1 MNKSYMYNYI
11 DILNESLGDGYSYYI
26 TDNLPIF
33 NIDGLIESYQ
43 YDIGNILTES
53 KGDKGKNIIDRI
65 RQIGK
70 KILSF
75 LSGILEKIMGFFKK
89 LRNFI
94 RGKIEQLK
102 NNKKGDKNDNKN
114 GDEKIIDGKEYSRR
128 KRDEKNKNDND
139 DDVDEEKLNVVKS
152 KEDIEEERRQE
163 EEKKRQAEEKKRQA
177 EEKKRQ
183 EEEKKR
189 QEEEKKKRKEEEN
202 RKKREEIDKELER
215 YNSVEVYG
223 DMDFK
228 GGIDATNKL
237 LDVYQDGFRDYVMEV
252 EKFNNVDS
260 VLHSM
265 GIELNNSGVK
275 RTTDVKDRDRM
286 KKVLDNFRALTGM
299 TDAQVY
305 TNGKFNTSDRIKEER
320 VKIKQIF
327 YGSGKKIK
335 ILDFKGT
342 VDDAPYKQLKIID
355 DRIAKIEASTKN
367 VCEKA
372 IANSKAFMNQLE
384 GVANHIEKTGDENF
398 SLSSFISTIAN
409 AYIQVINKLSSALRT
424 QTSDLRSITL
434 TVTDAASDMSDIK
447 SVMDDIDTAKGMR
460 RIYESYNDYDGMNWL
475 RDILFE

>member
-1 MNKSYMYNYI
+1 MNNSYMYNCI

-53 KGDKGKNIIDRI
+53 KSDKGKNLITRI

-75 LSGILEKIMGFFKK
+75 LSSILEKIMGFFKK

-102 NNKKGDKNDNKN
+102 NNKKGD
-114 GDEKIIDGKEYSRR
+114 ERIIDSEEYSRR
-128 KRDEKNKNDND
+128 KRKEKNKNYND
-139 DDVDEEKLNVVKS
+139 DEVDEEKLNVVKS

-183 EEEKKR
+183 EEEKK
-189 QEEEKKKRKEEEN
+189 KRKEEEN
-202 RKKREEIDKELER
+202 RKKREEIDKKLEK
-215 YNSVEVYG
+215 YNSIEVYR
-223 DMDFK
+223 DMDYQ
-228 GGIDATNKL
+228 GGINATNKL
-237 LDVYQDGFRDYVMEV
+237 LDVFQDGFRDYVMEV

-260 VLHSM
+260 ILYSM

-275 RTTDVKDRDRM
+275 RNTNVKDRDRIG
-286 KKVLDNFRALTGM
+286 KVLEKFRVLTRM
-299 TDAQVY
+299 TDAQIY
-305 TNGKFNTSDRIKEER
+305 TNGKFNTSTKIKEER
-320 VKIKQIF
+320 DKIKQIF
-327 YGSGKKIK
+327 YGSGEKVN

-342 VDDAPYKQLKIID
+342 VVDTPFKHLKSID
-355 DRIAKIEASTKN
+355 ERIAKIEASTKN

-384 GVANHIEKTGDENF
+384 DVANRIEKTGDENF
-398 SLSSFISTIAN
+398 SLSNLISTFAN
-409 AYIQVINKLSSALRT
+409 AYVQVINKLSSALRS
-424 QTSDLRSITL
+424 QASDLRFISL
-434 TVTDAASDMSDIK
+434 AATVAASDMSDIK
-447 SVMDDIDTAKGMR
+447 SVLDDIDNAKYMR
-460 RIYESYNDYDGMNWL
+460 KMYESYNDYDGMNWL

>member
-1 MNKSYMYNYI
+1 MNNSYMYNYI

-53 KGDKGKNIIDRI
+53 KGDKGKNLIERI

-102 NNKKGDKNDNKN
+102 NNKKGD
-114 GDEKIIDGKEYSRR
+114 ERIIDSEEYSRR
-128 KRDEKNKNDND
+128 KRKEKNKNYND
-139 DDVDEEKLNVVKS
+139 DEVDEEKLNVVKS
-152 KEDIEEERRQE
+152 KEDIEEE
-163 EEKKRQAEEKKRQA
+163 EEKKRQA
-177 EEKKRQ
+177 
-183 EEEKKR
+183 EEKKR

-202 RKKREEIDKELER
+202 RKKREEIDKKLEK
-215 YNSVEVYG
+215 YNSVEVYR
-223 DMDFK
+223 DMDYQ
-228 GGIDATNKL
+228 GGINATNKL
-237 LDVYQDGFRDYVMEV
+237 LDVFQDGFRDYVMEV

-260 VLHSM
+260 ILYSM

-275 RTTDVKDRDRM
+275 RNTNVKDRERM
-286 KKVLDNFRALTGM
+286 GKVLEKFRVLTRM
-299 TDAQVY
+299 TDAQIY
-305 TNGKFNTSDRIKEER
+305 TNGKFNTSTKIKEER
-320 VKIKQIF
+320 DKIKQIF
-327 YGSGKKIK
+327 YGSGEKVN

-342 VDDAPYKQLKIID
+342 VVDTPFKHLKSID
-355 DRIAKIEASTKN
+355 ERIAKIEASTKN

-384 GVANHIEKTGDENF
+384 DVANRIEKTGDENF

-409 AYIQVINKLSSALRT
+409 AYVQVIHKLSSALRS
-424 QTSDLRSITL
+424 QAYDLRYISLAAT
-434 TVTDAASDMSDIK
+434 TAASDMSDIK
-447 SVMDDIDTAKGMR
+447 SVLDDIDNAKYMR
-460 RIYESYNDYDGMNWL
+460 KMYESYNDYDGMNWL

>member
-1 MNKSYMYNYI
+1 MNNSYMYNYI

-53 KGDKGKNIIDRI
+53 KSDKGKNLIERI

-102 NNKKGDKNDNKN
+102 NNKKGD
-114 GDEKIIDGKEYSRR
+114 ERIIDSEEYSRR
-128 KRDEKNKNDND
+128 KRKEKNKNYND
-139 DDVDEEKLNVVKS
+139 DEVDEEKLNVVKS
-152 KEDIEEERRQE
+152 KEDIEEE
-163 EEKKRQAEEKKRQA
+163 EEKKRQA
-177 EEKKRQ
+177 
-183 EEEKKR
+183 EEKKR

-202 RKKREEIDKELER
+202 RKKREEIDKKLEK
-215 YNSVEVYG
+215 YNSVEVYR
-223 DMDFK
+223 DMDYQ
-228 GGIDATNKL
+228 GGINATNKL
-237 LDVYQDGFRDYVMEV
+237 LDVFQDGFRDYVMEV

-260 VLHSM
+260 ILYSM
-265 GIELNNSGVK
+265 GIELTNSGVK
-275 RTTDVKDRDRM
+275 RNTNVKDRDRIG
-286 KKVLDNFRALTGM
+286 KVLEKFRVLTRM
-299 TDAQVY
+299 TDAQIY
-305 TNGKFNTSDRIKEER
+305 TNGKFNTSTKIKEER
-320 VKIKQIF
+320 DKIKQIF
-327 YGSGKKIK
+327 YGSGEKVN

-342 VDDAPYKQLKIID
+342 VVDTPFKHLKSID
-355 DRIAKIEASTKN
+355 ERIAKIEASTKN

-384 GVANHIEKTGDENF
+384 DVAKRIEKTGDENF
-398 SLSSFISTIAN
+398 SLSNLISTFAN
-409 AYIQVINKLSSALRT
+409 AYVQVNYKLSSALRS
-424 QTSDLRSITL
+424 QASDLRFISL
-434 TVTDAASDMSDIK
+434 AATVAASDMSDIK
-447 SVMDDIDTAKGMR
+447 SVLDDIDNAKYMR
-460 RIYESYNDYDGMNWL
+460 KMYESYNDYDGMNWL

>member
-1 MNKSYMYNYI
+1 
-11 DILNESLGDGYSYYI
+11 
-26 TDNLPIF
+26 
-33 NIDGLIESYQ
+33 
-43 YDIGNILTES
+43 
-53 KGDKGKNIIDRI
+53 
-65 RQIGK
+65 
-70 KILSF
+70 
-75 LSGILEKIMGFFKK
+75 
-89 LRNFI
+89 
-94 RGKIEQLK
+94 
-102 NNKKGDKNDNKN
+102 
-114 GDEKIIDGKEYSRR
+114 
-128 KRDEKNKNDND
+128 
-139 DDVDEEKLNVVKS
+139 
-152 KEDIEEERRQE
+152 
-163 EEKKRQAEEKKRQA
+163 
-177 EEKKRQ
+177 
-183 EEEKKR
+183 
-189 QEEEKKKRKEEEN
+189 
-202 RKKREEIDKELER
+202 
-215 YNSVEVYG
+215 
-223 DMDFK
+223 MDFK

-372 IANSKAFMNQLE
+372 ISNSKAFMNQLE
-384 GVANHIEKTGDENF
+384 GVANRIEKTGDENF
-398 SLSSFISTIAN
+398 SLSNFISTIAN
-409 AYIQVINKLSSALRT
+409 AYVQVINKLSSALRT

>member
-1 MNKSYMYNYI
+1 MVK
-11 DILNESLGDGYSYYI
+11 
-26 TDNLPIF
+26 
-33 NIDGLIESYQ
+33 
-43 YDIGNILTES
+43 NILVE
-53 KGDKGKNIIDRI
+53 NVMR
-65 RQIGK
+65 
-70 KILSF
+70 
-75 LSGILEKIMGFFKK
+75 
-89 LRNFI
+89 
-94 RGKIEQLK
+94 
-102 NNKKGDKNDNKN
+102 
-114 GDEKIIDGKEYSRR
+114 
-128 KRDEKNKNDND
+128 KNKNDND

-384 GVANHIEKTGDENF
+384 GVANRIEKTGDENF

>member
-1 MNKSYMYNYI
+1 MNNSYMYNYI
-11 DILNESLGDGYSYYI
+11 VILNESLGDGYSYYI

-53 KGDKGKNIIDRI
+53 KGDKGKNLIERI

-128 KRDEKNKNDND
+128 KRDEKNKNNND
-139 DDVDEEKLNVVKS
+139 DEVDEEKLNVVKS

-183 EEEKKR
+183 EEEKK
-189 QEEEKKKRKEEEN
+189 KRKEEEN
-202 RKKREEIDKELER
+202 RKKREEIDKEIEG

-237 LDVYQDGFRDYVMEV
+237 LDAYQDGFRDYVMEV

-260 VLHSM
+260 ILYSM

-275 RTTDVKDRDRM
+275 RNTNVKDRDRLN
-286 KKVLDNFRALTGM
+286 KVLEKFRVLTGK

-305 TNGKFNTSDRIKEER
+305 TNGKFNISDRIKEER
-320 VKIKQIF
+320 EKIKQIF

-384 GVANHIEKTGDENF
+384 DVAKRIEQTGEENL
-398 SLSSFISTIAN
+398 SLSNLIITFAD
-409 AYIQVINKLSSALRT
+409 AYLQVINKLSSALRT
-424 QTSDLRSITL
+424 QSFDLRSIAITA
-434 TVTDAASDMSDIK
+434 TNAASDMSDIK
-447 SVMDDIDTAKGMR
+447 MVLDDIEIAKSMR

>member
-384 GVANHIEKTGDENF
+384 GVANRIEKTGDENF

>member
-53 KGDKGKNIIDRI
+53 KGDKGKNIIERI

-102 NNKKGDKNDNKN
+102 NKEKGNKN
-114 GDEKIIDGKEYSRR
+114 GDGEIIDSKEYSRR
-128 KRDEKNKNDND
+128 KRNAKNKNDND

-163 EEKKRQAEEKKRQA
+163 EEKKRQ
-177 EEKKRQ
+177 
-183 EEEKKR
+183 
-189 QEEEKKKRKEEEN
+189 EEEKKKRKEEEN
-202 RKKREEIDKELER
+202 RKKREEIDKEIEG

-237 LDVYQDGFRDYVMEV
+237 LDVYQDGFRDYTMEV
-252 EKFNNVDS
+252 EKFNNIDS
-260 VLHSM
+260 ILYSM
-265 GIELNNSGVK
+265 GIELNDSGVK
-275 RTTDVKDRDRM
+275 RTTDVKDRDRLD
-286 KKVLDNFRALTGM
+286 KVLEKFRALTRM
-299 TDAQVY
+299 TDVQIY

-320 VKIKQIF
+320 EKIKQIF

-355 DRIAKIEASTKN
+355 DRIAKIEASTKS

-372 IANSKAFMNQLE
+372 IANSKAFMRKLE
-384 GVANHIEKTGDENF
+384 DVAKRIGQTGEENL
-398 SLSSFISTIAN
+398 SLSNLISIFADS
-409 AYIQVINKLSSALRT
+409 YLQVINKLSSALRT
-424 QTSDLRSITL
+424 QAFELRSIAITA
-434 TVTDAASDMSDIK
+434 TNAASDMSDIK
-447 SVMDDIDTAKGMR
+447 MVLDDIDIAKYMR
-460 RIYESYNDYDGMNWL
+460 KMYESYIDYDGMNWL

>member
-1 MNKSYMYNYI
+1 MNNSYMYNYI

-53 KGDKGKNIIDRI
+53 KGDKGKNLIERI

-102 NNKKGDKNDNKN
+102 NNKKGD
-114 GDEKIIDGKEYSRR
+114 ERIIDSEEYSRR
-128 KRDEKNKNDND
+128 KRKEKNKNYND
-139 DDVDEEKLNVVKS
+139 DEVDEEKLNVVKS
-152 KEDIEEERRQE
+152 KEDIEEE
-163 EEKKRQAEEKKRQA
+163 EEKKRQA

-183 EEEKKR
+183 EEEKKKRQAEEKKR

-202 RKKREEIDKELER
+202 RKKREEIDKKLEK
-215 YNSVEVYG
+215 YNSVEVYR
-223 DMDFK
+223 DMDYQ
-228 GGIDATNKL
+228 GGINATNKL
-237 LDVYQDGFRDYVMEV
+237 LDVFQDGFRDYVMEV

-260 VLHSM
+260 ILYSM

-275 RTTDVKDRDRM
+275 RNTNVKDRERM
-286 KKVLDNFRALTGM
+286 GKVLEKFRVLTRM
-299 TDAQVY
+299 TDAQIY
-305 TNGKFNTSDRIKEER
+305 TNGKFNTSTKIKEER
-320 VKIKQIF
+320 DKIKQIF
-327 YGSGKKIK
+327 YGSGEKVN

-342 VDDAPYKQLKIID
+342 VVDTPFKHLKSID
-355 DRIAKIEASTKN
+355 ERIAKIEASTKN

-384 GVANHIEKTGDENF
+384 DVANRIEKTGDENF

-409 AYIQVINKLSSALRT
+409 AYVQVIHKLSSALRS
-424 QTSDLRSITL
+424 QASDLRFISL
-434 TVTDAASDMSDIK
+434 AATVAASDMSDIK
-447 SVMDDIDTAKGMR
+447 SVLDDIDNAKYMR
-460 RIYESYNDYDGMNWL
+460 KMYESYNDYDGMNWL

>member
-11 DILNESLGDGYSYYI
+11 DILNESLGDGYCYYI

-33 NIDGLIESYQ
+33 NIDGLIESYH

-163 EEKKRQAEEKKRQA
+163 EEKKRQ
-177 EEKKRQ
+177 
-183 EEEKKR
+183 
-189 QEEEKKKRKEEEN
+189 EEEKKKRKEEEN

-215 YNSVEVYG
+215 HNSVEVYR
-223 DMDFK
+223 DMDYQ
-228 GGIDATNKL
+228 GGINATNKL
-237 LDVYQDGFRDYVMEV
+237 LDAFQDGFRDYVMEV

-260 VLHSM
+260 ILYSM

-275 RTTDVKDRDRM
+275 RNTNVNDRDRLD
-286 KKVLDNFRALTGM
+286 KVLEKFRVLTRM
-299 TDAQVY
+299 TDAQIY
-305 TNGKFNTSDRIKEER
+305 TNGKFKISTEIKEER
-320 VKIKQIF
+320 EKIKQIF
-327 YGSGKKIK
+327 YGSGEKIK
-335 ILDFKGT
+335 ISDFKGV
-342 VDDAPYKQLKIID
+342 VDDDPCGKLKSID

-384 GVANHIEKTGDENF
+384 DVAKRIEKTSEENF
-398 SLSSFISTIAN
+398 SLSNLISTFAN
-409 AYIQVINKLSSALRT
+409 AYVQVINKLSSALRS
-424 QTSDLRSITL
+424 QTSDLRFISITA
-434 TVTDAASDMSDIK
+434 TTAAFDVNDIRTALSDI
-447 SVMDDIDTAKGMR
+447 DLAKYMR
-460 RIYESYNDYDGMNWL
+460 KMYESYIDYDGMNWL

>member
-1 MNKSYMYNYI
+1 MNNSYMYNCI

-53 KGDKGKNIIDRI
+53 KSDKGKNLIERI

-102 NNKKGDKNDNKN
+102 NNKKGD
-114 GDEKIIDGKEYSRR
+114 ERIIDSEEYSRR
-128 KRDEKNKNDND
+128 KRKEKNKNYND
-139 DDVDEEKLNVVKS
+139 DEVDEEKLNVVKS
-152 KEDIEEERRQE
+152 KEDIEEE
-163 EEKKRQAEEKKRQA
+163 EEKKRQA
-177 EEKKRQ
+177 
-183 EEEKKR
+183 EEKKR

-202 RKKREEIDKELER
+202 RKKREEIDKKLEK
-215 YNSVEVYG
+215 YNSVEVYR
-223 DMDFK
+223 DMDYQ
-228 GGIDATNKL
+228 GGINATNKL
-237 LDVYQDGFRDYVMEV
+237 LDVFQDGFRDYVMEV

-260 VLHSM
+260 ILYSM

-275 RTTDVKDRDRM
+275 RNTNVKDRERM
-286 KKVLDNFRALTGM
+286 GKVLEKFRVLTRM
-299 TDAQVY
+299 TDAQIY
-305 TNGKFNTSDRIKEER
+305 TNGKFNTSTKIKEER
-320 VKIKQIF
+320 DKIKQIF
-327 YGSGKKIK
+327 YGSGEKVN

-342 VDDAPYKQLKIID
+342 VVDTPFKHLKSID
-355 DRIAKIEASTKN
+355 ERIAKIEASTKN

-384 GVANHIEKTGDENF
+384 DVANRIEKTGDENF

-409 AYIQVINKLSSALRT
+409 AYVQVIHKLSSALRS
-424 QTSDLRSITL
+424 QASDLRFISL
-434 TVTDAASDMSDIK
+434 AATVAASDMSDIK
-447 SVMDDIDTAKGMR
+447 SVLDDIDNAKYMR
-460 RIYESYNDYDGMNWL
+460 KMYESYNDYDGMNWL

>member
-1 MNKSYMYNYI
+1 MNNSYMYNCI

-53 KGDKGKNIIDRI
+53 KSDKGKNLITRI

-75 LSGILEKIMGFFKK
+75 LSSILEKIMGFFKK

-102 NNKKGDKNDNKN
+102 NNKKGD
-114 GDEKIIDGKEYSRR
+114 ERIIDSEEYSRR
-128 KRDEKNKNDND
+128 KRKEKNKNYND
-139 DDVDEEKLNVVKS
+139 DEVDEEKLNVVKS

-163 EEKKRQAEEKKRQA
+163 EEKKRQEEEKKRQA
-177 EEKKRQ
+177 EEKRRQ
-183 EEEKKR
+183 EEEKRR
-189 QEEEKKKRKEEEN
+189 QEEEEKKRKEEEN
-202 RKKREEIDKELER
+202 RKKREEIDKEIEG

-237 LDVYQDGFRDYVMEV
+237 LDAYQDGFRDYVMEV

-260 VLHSM
+260 ILYSM

-275 RTTDVKDRDRM
+275 RNTNVKDRDRIG
-286 KKVLDNFRALTGM
+286 KVLEKFRVLTRM
-299 TDAQVY
+299 TDAQIY
-305 TNGKFNTSDRIKEER
+305 TNGKFNTSTKIKEER
-320 VKIKQIF
+320 DKIKQIF
-327 YGSGKKIK
+327 YGSGEKVN

-342 VDDAPYKQLKIID
+342 VVDTPFKHLKSID
-355 DRIAKIEASTKN
+355 ERIAKIEASTKN

-384 GVANHIEKTGDENF
+384 DVANRIEKTGDENF
-398 SLSSFISTIAN
+398 SLSNLISTFAN
-409 AYIQVINKLSSALRT
+409 AYVQVINKLSSALRS
-424 QTSDLRSITL
+424 QASDLRFISL
-434 TVTDAASDMSDIK
+434 AATVAASDMSDIK
-447 SVMDDIDTAKGMR
+447 SVLDDIDNAKYMR
-460 RIYESYNDYDGMNWL
+460 KMYESYNDYDGMNWL

>member
-1 MNKSYMYNYI
+1 MNNSYMYNYI

-53 KGDKGKNIIDRI
+53 KGDKGKNLIERI

-102 NNKKGDKNDNKN
+102 NNKKGD
-114 GDEKIIDGKEYSRR
+114 ERIIDSEEYSRR
-128 KRDEKNKNDND
+128 KRKEKNKNYND
-139 DDVDEEKLNVVKS
+139 DEVDEEKLNVVKS
-152 KEDIEEERRQE
+152 KEDIEEE
-163 EEKKRQAEEKKRQA
+163 EEKKRQA
-177 EEKKRQ
+177 
-183 EEEKKR
+183 EEKKR

-202 RKKREEIDKELER
+202 RKKREEIDKKLEK
-215 YNSVEVYG
+215 YNSVEVYR
-223 DMDFK
+223 DMDYQ
-228 GGIDATNKL
+228 GGINATNKL
-237 LDVYQDGFRDYVMEV
+237 LDVFQDGFRDYVMEV

-260 VLHSM
+260 ILYSM
-265 GIELNNSGVK
+265 GIELTNSGVK
-275 RTTDVKDRDRM
+275 RNTNVKDRERM
-286 KKVLDNFRALTGM
+286 GKVLEKFRVLTRM
-299 TDAQVY
+299 TDAQIY
-305 TNGKFNTSDRIKEER
+305 TNGKFNTSTKIKEER
-320 VKIKQIF
+320 DKIKQIF
-327 YGSGKKIK
+327 YGSGEKVN

-342 VDDAPYKQLKIID
+342 VVDTPFKHLKSID
-355 DRIAKIEASTKN
+355 ERIAKIEASTKN

-384 GVANHIEKTGDENF
+384 DVANRIEKTGDENF

-409 AYIQVINKLSSALRT
+409 AYVQVIHKLSSALRS
-424 QTSDLRSITL
+424 QASDLRFISL
-434 TVTDAASDMSDIK
+434 AATVAASDMSDIK
-447 SVMDDIDTAKGMR
+447 SVLDDIDNAKYMR
-460 RIYESYNDYDGMNWL
+460 KMYESYNDYDGMNWL

>member
-1 MNKSYMYNYI
+1 MNNWK
-11 DILNESLGDGYSYYI
+11 
-26 TDNLPIF
+26 
-33 NIDGLIESYQ
+33 
-43 YDIGNILTES
+43 
-53 KGDKGKNIIDRI
+53 II
-65 RQIGK
+65 
-70 KILSF
+70 
-75 LSGILEKIMGFFKK
+75 
-89 LRNFI
+89 
-94 RGKIEQLK
+94 
-102 NNKKGDKNDNKN
+102 KKGDKNDNKN

-384 GVANHIEKTGDENF
+384 GVANRIEKTGDENF

>member
-53 KGDKGKNIIDRI
+53 KGDKGKNLIERI

-102 NNKKGDKNDNKN
+102 NNKKGD
-114 GDEKIIDGKEYSRR
+114 ERIIDSEEYSRR
-128 KRDEKNKNDND
+128 KRKEKNKNYND
-139 DDVDEEKLNVVKS
+139 DEVDEEKLNVVKS

-163 EEKKRQAEEKKRQA
+163 EEKKRQE

-202 RKKREEIDKELER
+202 RKKREEIDKKLEK
-215 YNSVEVYG
+215 YNSVEVYR
-223 DMDFK
+223 DMDYQ
-228 GGIDATNKL
+228 GGINATNKL
-237 LDVYQDGFRDYVMEV
+237 LDAFQDGFRDYIMEV

-260 VLHSM
+260 IIRSM

-275 RTTDVKDRDRM
+275 RNTNVKDRERLG
-286 KKVLDNFRALTGM
+286 KVLEEFRVLTRM
-299 TDAQVY
+299 TDAQIY
-305 TNGKFNTSDRIKEER
+305 TNGKFNTSTEIKEER
-320 VKIKQIF
+320 DKIKQIF
-327 YGSGKKIK
+327 YGSGEKVN

-342 VDDAPYKQLKIID
+342 VVDTPFKHLKSID
-355 DRIAKIEASTKN
+355 ERIAKIEASTKN

-384 GVANHIEKTGDENF
+384 DVANRIEKTGDENF
-398 SLSSFISTIAN
+398 SLSNLISTFAN
-409 AYIQVINKLSSALRT
+409 AYVQVINKLSSALRS
-424 QTSDLRSITL
+424 QASDLRFISL
-434 TVTDAASDMSDIK
+434 AATVAASDMSDIK
-447 SVMDDIDTAKGMR
+447 SVLDDIDNAKYMR
-460 RIYESYNDYDGMNWL
+460 KMYESYNDYDGMNWL

>member
-102 NNKKGDKNDNKN
+102 NKEKGNKN

-128 KRDEKNKNDND
+128 KRDAKNKNDND

-163 EEKKRQAEEKKRQA
+163 EEKKRQAEEKKRR
-177 EEKKRQ
+177 EEEEKRQ
-183 EEEKKR
+183 EEEKRR
-189 QEEEKKKRKEEEN
+189 QEEEKN

-237 LDVYQDGFRDYVMEV
+237 LDVYQDGFRDYIMEV
-252 EKFNNVDS
+252 EKFNNIDS
-260 VLHSM
+260 ILYSM

-286 KKVLDNFRALTGM
+286 NKVLEKFRALTGM
-299 TDAQVY
+299 TDVQIY

-320 VKIKQIF
+320 EKIKQIF

-355 DRIAKIEASTKN
+355 DRIAKIEASTKS

-372 IANSKAFMNQLE
+372 IANSKAFMRKLE
-384 GVANHIEKTGDENF
+384 DVAKRIEQTGEENL
-398 SLSSFISTIAN
+398 SLSNLISIFADS
-409 AYIQVINKLSSALRT
+409 YLQVINKLSSALRT
-424 QTSDLRSITL
+424 QAFELRSIAITA
-434 TVTDAASDMSDIK
+434 TNAASDMSDIK
-447 SVMDDIDTAKGMR
+447 MVLDDIDIAKGMR
-460 RIYESYNDYDGMNWL
+460 RLYESYNDYDGMNWL

>member
-53 KGDKGKNIIDRI
+53 KGDKGKNLIERI

-102 NNKKGDKNDNKN
+102 NNKKGD
-114 GDEKIIDGKEYSRR
+114 ERIIDSEEYSRR
-128 KRDEKNKNDND
+128 KRKEKNKNYND
-139 DDVDEEKLNVVKS
+139 DEVDEEKLNVVKS

-163 EEKKRQAEEKKRQA
+163 

-202 RKKREEIDKELER
+202 RKKREEIDKKLEK
-215 YNSVEVYG
+215 YNSVEVYR
-223 DMDFK
+223 DMDYQ
-228 GGIDATNKL
+228 GGINATNKL
-237 LDVYQDGFRDYVMEV
+237 LDVFQDGFKDYAMEV

-260 VLHSM
+260 IIRSM

-275 RTTDVKDRDRM
+275 RNTNVKDRERLG
-286 KKVLDNFRALTGM
+286 KVLEEFRVLTRM
-299 TDAQVY
+299 TDAQIY
-305 TNGKFNTSDRIKEER
+305 TNGKFNTSTEIKEER
-320 VKIKQIF
+320 DKIKQIF
-327 YGSGKKIK
+327 YGSGEKVN

-342 VDDAPYKQLKIID
+342 VVDTPFKHLKSID
-355 DRIAKIEASTKN
+355 ERIAKIEASTKN

-384 GVANHIEKTGDENF
+384 DVANRIEKTGDENF
-398 SLSSFISTIAN
+398 SLSNLISTFAN
-409 AYIQVINKLSSALRT
+409 AYVQVINKLSSALRS
-424 QTSDLRSITL
+424 QASDLRFISL
-434 TVTDAASDMSDIK
+434 AATVAASDMSDIK
-447 SVMDDIDTAKGMR
+447 SVLDDIDNAKYMR
-460 RIYESYNDYDGMNWL
+460 KMYESYNDYDGMNWL

>member
-53 KGDKGKNIIDRI
+53 KGDKGKSLIDRI
-65 RQIGK
+65 GQIGK

-75 LSGILEKIMGFFKK
+75 LSGVLEKIMGFFKK

-102 NNKKGDKNDNKN
+102 NKKKGNKN

-128 KRDEKNKNDND
+128 KRNEKNKNNND
-139 DDVDEEKLNVVKS
+139 DEVDEEKLNVVKS
-152 KEDIEEERRQE
+152 KEDIEEE
-163 EEKKRQAEEKKRQA
+163 
-177 EEKKRQ
+177 KRQ
-183 EEEKKR
+183 EEEKRKQEEEKR
-189 QEEEKKKRKEEEN
+189 KQEEEKKKIKEEEN

-215 YNSVEVYG
+215 YNSTEVYS
-223 DMDFK
+223 DMDYQ

-237 LDVYQDGFRDYVMEV
+237 LDAFQDGFRDYAMEV

-260 VLHSM
+260 ILYSM

-275 RTTDVKDRDRM
+275 RTTNIKDRDR
-286 KKVLDNFRALTGM
+286 LDKALEKFRALTRM
-299 TDAQVY
+299 TDAQIY
-305 TNGKFNTSDRIKEER
+305 TNGRFNTSTKIKEER
-320 VKIKQIF
+320 DRIKQIF
-327 YGSGKKIK
+327 YGSGEKVN

-342 VDDAPYKQLKIID
+342 VVDTPFKHLKSID

-372 IANSKAFMNQLE
+372 ISNSKAFMNQLE
-384 GVANHIEKTGDENF
+384 DVAKRIEKTGEENF
-398 SLSSFISTIAN
+398 SLSNLISTFAN
-409 AYIQVINKLSSALRT
+409 AYLQVINKLSSALRS

-434 TVTDAASDMSDIK
+434 TVTNAASDMSDIK
-447 SVMDDIDTAKGMR
+447 TVLDDIDIAKYMR
-460 RIYESYNDYDGMNWL
+460 KMYESYNDYDGMNWL

>member
-11 DILNESLGDGYSYYI
+11 DILNESLGDGYCYYI

-53 KGDKGKNIIDRI
+53 KGDKGKNLIDRI

-163 EEKKRQAEEKKRQA
+163 EEKKRQ
-177 EEKKRQ
+177 

-202 RKKREEIDKELER
+202 RKKREEIDKEIEK
-215 YNSVEVYG
+215 YNSVEVYK
-223 DMDFK
+223 DMDYN
-228 GGIDATNKL
+228 GGISAANKI
-237 LDVYQDGFRDYVMEV
+237 LDLFKDGFKDFVMRIE
-252 EKFNNVDS
+252 EFNNIDS
-260 VLHSM
+260 ILHSM
-265 GIELNNSGVK
+265 GIKFQDGNVDRLNDK
-275 RTTDVKDRDRM
+275 KDIERIDE
-286 KKVLDNFRALTGM
+286 VLNKFNKLIRIS
-299 TDAQVY
+299 DANIY
-305 TNGKFNTSDRIKEER
+305 TNGKINSESEIKEE
-320 VKIKQIF
+320 VDKIKNIF
-327 YGSGKKIK
+327 YGSGEKVKVI
-335 ILDFKGT
+335 DFKGVV
-342 VDDAPYKQLKIID
+342 VDNPYKQLKSVD
-355 DRIAKIEASTKN
+355 DRIEKIGNLAKT
-367 VCEKA
+367 VCNNA
-372 IANSKAFMNQLE
+372 INNAKSFMKQLE
-384 GVANHIEKTGDENF
+384 DLAKRINETGENNS
-398 SLSSFISTIAN
+398 SLSGIIYAFANKYMQIVNKIST
-409 AYIQVINKLSSALRT
+409 ALRS
-424 QTSDLRSITL
+424 QSSILNSITV
-434 TVTDAASDMSDIK
+434 TATDAALDISDINTALT
-447 SVMDDIDTAKGMR
+447 DIDIAKHTR
-460 RIYESYNDYDGMNWL
+460 SLYESYNDYDGMNWL

>member
-53 KGDKGKNIIDRI
+53 KGDKGKNLIDKI

-102 NNKKGDKNDNKN
+102 NKEKGNKN
-114 GDEKIIDGKEYSRR
+114 GDGEIIDSKEYSRR
-128 KRDEKNKNDND
+128 KRNEKNKNNND
-139 DDVDEEKLNVVKS
+139 DEVDEEKLNVVKS

-163 EEKKRQAEEKKRQA
+163 EEKK
-177 EEKKRQ
+177 
-183 EEEKKR
+183 
-189 QEEEKKKRKEEEN
+189 KRKEEEN
-202 RKKREEIDKELER
+202 RKKLEEIDKEIEG

-237 LDVYQDGFRDYVMEV
+237 LDVYQDGFRDYTMEV
-252 EKFNNVDS
+252 EKFNNIDS
-260 VLHSM
+260 ILYSM
-265 GIELNNSGVK
+265 GIELNDSGVK
-275 RTTDVKDRDRM
+275 RTTDVKDRDRLD
-286 KKVLDNFRALTGM
+286 KVLEKFRALTRM
-299 TDAQVY
+299 TDVQIY

-320 VKIKQIF
+320 EKIKQIF

-355 DRIAKIEASTKN
+355 DRIAKIEASTKS

-372 IANSKAFMNQLE
+372 IANSKAFMRKLE
-384 GVANHIEKTGDENF
+384 DVAKRIGQTGEENL
-398 SLSSFISTIAN
+398 SLSNLISIFADS
-409 AYIQVINKLSSALRT
+409 YLQVINKLSSALRT
-424 QTSDLRSITL
+424 QAFELRSIAITA
-434 TVTDAASDMSDIK
+434 TNAASDMSNIK
-447 SVMDDIDTAKGMR
+447 MVLDDIDIAKYMR
-460 RIYESYNDYDGMNWL
+460 KMYESYIDYDGMNWL

>member
-1 MNKSYMYNYI
+1 MNNSYMYNYI

-53 KGDKGKNIIDRI
+53 KGDKGKNLIERI

-102 NNKKGDKNDNKN
+102 NNKKGD
-114 GDEKIIDGKEYSRR
+114 ERIIDSEEYSRR
-128 KRDEKNKNDND
+128 KRKEKNKNYND
-139 DDVDEEKLNVVKS
+139 DEVDEEKLNVVKS
-152 KEDIEEERRQE
+152 KEDIEEEE
-163 EEKKRQAEEKKRQA
+163 KKKRQA
-177 EEKKRQ
+177 
-183 EEEKKR
+183 EEKKR

-202 RKKREEIDKELER
+202 RKKREEIDKKLEK
-215 YNSVEVYG
+215 YNSVEVYR
-223 DMDFK
+223 DMDYQ
-228 GGIDATNKL
+228 GGINATNKL
-237 LDVYQDGFRDYVMEV
+237 LDVFQDGFRDYVMEV

-260 VLHSM
+260 ILYSM

-275 RTTDVKDRDRM
+275 RNTNVKDRERM
-286 KKVLDNFRALTGM
+286 GKVLEKFRVLTRM
-299 TDAQVY
+299 TDAQIY
-305 TNGKFNTSDRIKEER
+305 TNGKFNTSTKIKEER
-320 VKIKQIF
+320 DKIKQIF
-327 YGSGKKIK
+327 YGSGEKVN

-342 VDDAPYKQLKIID
+342 VVDTPFKHLKSID
-355 DRIAKIEASTKN
+355 ERIAKIEASTKN

-384 GVANHIEKTGDENF
+384 DVANRIEKTGDENF

-409 AYIQVINKLSSALRT
+409 AYVQVIHKLSSALRS
-424 QTSDLRSITL
+424 QASDLRFISL
-434 TVTDAASDMSDIK
+434 AATVAASDMSDIK
-447 SVMDDIDTAKGMR
+447 SVLDDIDNAKYMR
-460 RIYESYNDYDGMNWL
+460 KMYESYNDYDGMNWL

>member
-11 DILNESLGDGYSYYI
+11 DILNESLGDGYCYYI

-53 KGDKGKNIIDRI
+53 KGDKGKNLIERI

-102 NNKKGDKNDNKN
+102 NKEKGNKN
-114 GDEKIIDGKEYSRR
+114 GDGEIIDSKEYSRR

-163 EEKKRQAEEKKRQA
+163 EEKKRQAEEKKRQE

-202 RKKREEIDKELER
+202 RKKREELDKEIER

-237 LDVYQDGFRDYVMEV
+237 LDAYQDGFRDYVMEV

-260 VLHSM
+260 ILYSM

-275 RTTDVKDRDRM
+275 RTTDVKDRDRLG
-286 KKVLDNFRALTGM
+286 KVLEKFRALTGM

-305 TNGKFNTSDRIKEER
+305 TNGKFNISDRIKEER
-320 VKIKQIF
+320 DKIKQIF

-384 GVANHIEKTGDENF
+384 DVAKRIEQTGEENL
-398 SLSSFISTIAN
+398 SLSNLISTFAN
-409 AYIQVINKLSSALRT
+409 AYVQVINKLSSALRT
-424 QTSDLRSITL
+424 QSFELRSIAL
-434 TVTDAASDMSDIK
+434 TATNAASDMSDIK
-447 SVMDDIDTAKGMR
+447 MVLDDIDIAKGMR
-460 RIYESYNDYDGMNWL
+460 RLYESYNDYDGMNWL

>member
-163 EEKKRQAEEKKRQA
+163 EEKKRQAEEKKRQE

-372 IANSKAFMNQLE
+372 ISNSKAFMNQLE
-384 GVANHIEKTGDENF
+384 GVANRIEKTGDENF
-398 SLSSFISTIAN
+398 SLSNFISTIAN
-409 AYIQVINKLSSALRT
+409 AYVQVINKLSSALRT

>member
-1 MNKSYMYNYI
+1 MNNSYMYNYI

-53 KGDKGKNIIDRI
+53 KGDKGKNLIERI

-102 NNKKGDKNDNKN
+102 NNKKGD
-114 GDEKIIDGKEYSRR
+114 ERIIDSEEYSRR
-128 KRDEKNKNDND
+128 KRKEKNKNYND
-139 DDVDEEKLNVVKS
+139 DEVDEEKLNVVKS
-152 KEDIEEERRQE
+152 KEDIEEE
-163 EEKKRQAEEKKRQA
+163 EEKKRQA

-183 EEEKKR
+183 EEEKKKRQAEEKKR

-202 RKKREEIDKELER
+202 RKKREEIDKKLEK
-215 YNSVEVYG
+215 YNSVEVYR
-223 DMDFK
+223 DMDYQ
-228 GGIDATNKL
+228 GGINATNKL
-237 LDVYQDGFRDYVMEV
+237 LDVFQDGFRDYVMEV

-260 VLHSM
+260 ILYSM

-275 RTTDVKDRDRM
+275 RNTNVKDRERM
-286 KKVLDNFRALTGM
+286 GKVLEKFRVLTRM
-299 TDAQVY
+299 TDAQIY
-305 TNGKFNTSDRIKEER
+305 TNGKFNTSTKIKEER
-320 VKIKQIF
+320 DKIKQIF
-327 YGSGKKIK
+327 YGSGEKVN

-342 VDDAPYKQLKIID
+342 VVDTPFKHLKSID
-355 DRIAKIEASTKN
+355 ERIAKIEASTKN

-384 GVANHIEKTGDENF
+384 DVANRIEKTGDENF

-409 AYIQVINKLSSALRT
+409 AYVQVIHKLSSALRS
-424 QTSDLRSITL
+424 QASDLRFISL
-434 TVTDAASDMSDIK
+434 AATVAASDMSDIK
-447 SVMDDIDTAKGMR
+447 SVLDDIDNAKYMR
-460 RIYESYNDYDGMNWL
+460 KMYESYIDYDGMNWL

>member
-102 NNKKGDKNDNKN
+102 NKEKGNKN
-114 GDEKIIDGKEYSRR
+114 GDGEIIDSKEYSRR
-128 KRDEKNKNDND
+128 KRNEKNKNDND

-202 RKKREEIDKELER
+202 RKKREEIDKEIEG

-237 LDVYQDGFRDYVMEV
+237 LDVYQDGFRDYTMEV
-252 EKFNNVDS
+252 EKFNNIDS
-260 VLHSM
+260 ILYSM
-265 GIELNNSGVK
+265 GIELNDSGVK
-275 RTTDVKDRDRM
+275 RTTDVKDRDR
-286 KKVLDNFRALTGM
+286 LDNVLEKFRALTRM
-299 TDAQVY
+299 TDVQIY

-320 VKIKQIF
+320 EKIEQIF

-342 VDDAPYKQLKIID
+342 VEDAPYKQLKIID
-355 DRIAKIEASTKN
+355 DRIAKIEASTKS

-372 IANSKAFMNQLE
+372 IANSKAFMRKLE
-384 GVANHIEKTGDENF
+384 DIAKRIGQTGEENL
-398 SLSSFISTIAN
+398 SLSNLISIFADS
-409 AYIQVINKLSSALRT
+409 YLQVINKLSSALRT
-424 QTSDLRSITL
+424 QAFELRSIAITA
-434 TVTDAASDMSDIK
+434 TNAASDMSDIK
-447 SVMDDIDTAKGMR
+447 MVLDDIDIAKYMR
-460 RIYESYNDYDGMNWL
+460 KMYESYIDYDGMNWL